1 MRSKELS
8 PEPRD
13 RKGRSGEDYVKYLC
27 AEDSQEYRFLHY
39 SEKEDNCSLSWPSE
53 QYERSAEGLAS
64 RDQESCVQ
72 MEENSRRSPSRQ
84 LSTNLSCMAENS
96 FSIKHT

>member
-1 MRSKELS
+1 MSSKELS

-39 SEKEDNCSLSWPSE
+39 SEKEDNCSLS
-53 QYERSAEGLAS
+53 
-64 RDQESCVQ
+64 
-72 MEENSRRSPSRQ
+72 
-84 LSTNLSCMAENS
+84 
-96 FSIKHT
+96 